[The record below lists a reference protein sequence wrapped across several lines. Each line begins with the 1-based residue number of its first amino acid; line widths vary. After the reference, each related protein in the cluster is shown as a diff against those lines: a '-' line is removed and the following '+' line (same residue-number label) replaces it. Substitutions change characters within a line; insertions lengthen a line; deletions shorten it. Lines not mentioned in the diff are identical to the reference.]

1 MMNFLNT
8 LDRRWIFLAMALC
21 VGVPILVI
29 GLTGYTFPETP
40 TPSAKA
46 FFNEVDIAGEA
57 KGRRGNVLVALDF
70 DPASAGELNPMAIS
84 LVHQCAQKGHRMY
97 FITLWPAGPPMIND
111 AINKVIKRHYPD
123 LVYGEDYVNLGF
135 KAGNEQVIKVM
146 GIDLT
151 TEYRTDVEGT
161 ALSKIPMMSGITTL
175 EDFDLIAEI
184 SAGYPGSKEWVLYAA
199 TQYNIP
205 FVSGMTG
212 VQAPQLYPYFPD
224 QLQGLLGAIKGAAE
238 YEFLVNNWAR
248 RDAMAKAL
256 EQGGFEPAKAEETA
270 AALASKPQQVSTWTA
285 TAEASTLTPESK
297 TRLIEIATEPIPG
310 EYLEGQRRMGP
321 QLFAHLL
328 MVFLIILGN
337 VIFFAQRRRGGA
349 G

>member
-1 MMNFLNT
+1 M
-8 LDRRWIFLAMALC
+8 
-21 VGVPILVI
+21 
-29 GLTGYTFPETP
+29 
-40 TPSAKA
+40 
-46 FFNEVDIAGEA
+46 
-57 KGRRGNVLVALDF
+57 
-70 DPASAGELNPMAIS
+70 
-84 LVHQCAQKGHRMY
+84 
-97 FITLWPAGPPMIND
+97 
-111 AINKVIKRHYPD
+111 
-123 LVYGEDYVNLGF
+123 
-135 KAGNEQVIKVM
+135 
-146 GIDLT
+146 
-151 TEYRTDVEGT
+151 
-161 ALSKIPMMSGITTL
+161 
-175 EDFDLIAEI
+175 
-184 SAGYPGSKEWVLYAA
+184 
-199 TQYNIP
+199 
-205 FVSGMTG
+205 
-212 VQAPQLYPYFPD
+212 
-224 QLQGLLGAIKGAAE
+224 QGLLGAIKGAAE

-248 RDAMAKAL
+248 RDAMAKVL